1 MTFTTKLKSLALG
14 TSALCLMATTGQAAQ
29 VITQDLIVQGSLCVG
44 IDCSSSE
51 SFGFD
56 TLRLKENNLRI
67 KADDTSSS
75 SSFPNNDWQITFNDS
90 GNGGANK
97 FSIDDITNNKT
108 PFTIEANAI
117 SNALYVSDAGDI
129 GVGTATPVV
138 EVHAVDGNS
147 PTLRLEQNGSSG
159 FTPQTWDLAGNETN
173 FFLRDVTNGSKLPFR
188 VKPNTPDQALFLYPA
203 ELVINEASVDYNVR
217 MESDTETNAFFLD
230 GATGNVGLGTN
241 APGVMLHL
249 SDSDTGSGNLT
260 MARLENAGGR
270 PRLEFLSSGSAAQTG
285 NWSLS
290 GGNTFVLQDRTNGDN
305 EMTVD
310 QSGNMTILGSLTQN
324 SDKRN
329 KMAIEPVNAD
339 EILTKVNA
347 LEVSAWTYKNDAPL
361 GIRHIGPMAQDFYAL
376 FGTGAN
382 ENGISTID
390 TAGVAL
396 AAIQALSVENAA
408 LESRLEALET
418 RILD

>member
-75 SSFPNNDWQITFNDS
+75 ASFPNNDWQLTFNDS

-241 APGVMLHL
+241 APETELHITR
-249 SDSDTGSGNLT
+249 SDASST
-260 MARLENAGGR
+260 RFFLENTNATDQAVQI
-270 PRLEFLSSGSAAQTG
+270 RLVSNSDNNRRIIGQNA
-285 NWSLS
+285 S
-290 GGNTFVLQDRTNGDN
+290 GGQETQISLNNDN
-305 EMTVD
+305 IVFAGSTV
-310 QSGNMTILGSLTQN
+310 
-324 SDKRN
+324 
-329 KMAIEPVNAD
+329 
-339 EILTKVNA
+339 
-347 LEVSAWTYKNDAPL
+347 
-361 GIRHIGPMAQDFYAL
+361 
-376 FGTGAN
+376 TGAN
-382 ENGISTID
+382 LWATISAAGIVTNIGSCTTAAPCDAVFDPDVYTVPSIEEHASIMWDNGYLPAVGATLQGEPINLASKMTGILNELEHAHIYIEQLNTRLAELESTI
-390 TAGVAL
+390 
-396 AAIQALSVENAA
+396 IQ
-408 LESRLEALET
+408 
-418 RILD
+418 